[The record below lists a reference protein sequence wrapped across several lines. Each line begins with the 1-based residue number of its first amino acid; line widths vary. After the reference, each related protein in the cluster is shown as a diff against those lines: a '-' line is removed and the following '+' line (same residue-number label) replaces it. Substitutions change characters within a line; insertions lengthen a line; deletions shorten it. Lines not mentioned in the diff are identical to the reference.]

1 MVAGRGVAQLI
12 TGGQI
17 ITVYYAP
24 CFFFGNGFLLGLPF
38 AVFIAAVTWG
48 VVQLALTRTAL
59 GLFIQ
64 AIGIN
69 PAAARPAGLR
79 ARRITVGAYAFRS
92 LCAGLAG
99 IIVSSNVKS
108 ADGNN
113 AGQPMELDAILAVT
127 LGGTLLGGRALQ
139 CRWQRDWCADHP
151 DADDDDLFGGRA
163 TRGQHGRQGTGG
175 VCGHAAAVAGVS
187 LHGAGLGAVVALS
200 TLVSAALVERHH
212 LSATQVIPQVLLM
225 GAAFGG
231 LMGWLIQRLRLQPF
245 IVTLAGMFLA
255 RGLCHLIGIDSISI
269 TNADCTS
276 ITQARLPL

>member
-1 MVAGRGVAQLI
+1 M
-12 TGGQI
+12 
-17 ITVYYAP
+17 YYAP

-38 AVFIAAVTWG
+38 AAFIAAVTWG

-127 LGGTLLGGRALQ
+127 LGGTLLGG
-139 CRWQRDWCADHP
+139 
-151 DADDDDLFGGRA
+151 
-163 TRGQHGRQGTGG
+163 
-175 VCGHAAAVAGVS
+175 AGASVS
-187 LHGAGLGAVVALS
+187 L
-200 TLVSAALVERHH
+200 AA
-212 LSATQVIPQVLLM
+212 
-225 GAAFGG
+225 
-231 LMGWLIQRLRLQPF
+231 
-245 IVTLAGMFLA
+245 
-255 RGLCHLIGIDSISI
+255 
-269 TNADCTS
+269 
-276 ITQARLPL
+276 